1 MNKKNKILNV
11 ELFLAKKIHF
21 SRNKSEKKISRPAV
35 RIATAGIAIGLAVML
50 VSVAIVVGFKKEIR
64 NKVVGFG
71 AHIQI
76 TNLDANVTFETSP
89 IVVSDALLASI
100 AALPD
105 VKHVQRFATKP
116 GIVKTEAYFEGI
128 VLKGIDNDFD
138 WDFFRQNM
146 VEGDVLTFPDSAA
159 SNGII
164 ISRELSQKLQLGLGD
179 NFVTYFI
186 QERVRAR
193 RFIIEGIYHT
203 NLSEYD
209 NLFVLADIRHVQR
222 LNQWEED
229 EISGVEILL
238 HDFRRLER
246 AADDVFFMVANRTDR
261 HGSLYY
267 VQTIKSIN
275 PQIFGWLDLLDMN
288 VWVILTLM
296 LAVAGFNMISG
307 LLIIILEKTNMIGI
321 LKSMGASNW
330 SIRKVFLYQSFFL
343 IGKGMIWGNIIGL
356 SFCFIQYTTGVIT
369 LDPETYYISEVPIS
383 LSFWAWFA
391 LNVSTLVI
399 SLLMLVGPSYL
410 ISKISPAK
418 SIRFE

>member
-1 MNKKNKILNV
+1 MSINNISNV
-11 ELFLAKKIHF
+11 ELFLAKRIHF
-21 SRNKSEKKISRPAV
+21 SKNKSDKRVSRPAV
-35 RIATAGIAIGLAVML
+35 RIATIGIAIGLAVMI
-50 VSVAIVVGFKKEIR
+50 VAVAIVIGFKKEIR

-76 TNLDANVTFETSP
+76 TSLDANVTYETAP
-89 IVVSDALLASI
+89 IAVDSALLASLS
-100 AALPD
+100 ALPE
-105 VKHVQRFATKP
+105 VRHAQRFATKP
-116 GIVKTEAYFEGI
+116 GIVKTETDFEGI
-128 VLKGIDNDFD
+128 VLKGVDNNFD

-146 VEGDVLTFPDSAA
+146 VEGDVLSFSDSAA

-164 ISRELSQKLQLGLGD
+164 ISKELSQKLQLKLGD
-179 NFVTYFI
+179 SFVTYFI

-193 RFIIEGIYHT
+193 KFVIEGIYAT
-203 NLSEYD
+203 NFSEYD
-209 NLFVLADIRHVQR
+209 KLFVLADIRHVQR
-222 LNQWEED
+222 LNEWEED

-238 HDFRRLER
+238 HDYRYLDFAEEE
-246 AADDVFFMVANRTDR
+246 VFFTIANRTDR

-267 VQTIKSIN
+267 IQTIKSIN

-288 VWVILTLM
+288 VWVILILM

-307 LLIIILEKTNMIGI
+307 LLIIILEKTNMIGV
-321 LKSMGASNW
+321 LKSLGANNW

-356 SFCFIQYTTGVIT
+356 AFCAIQHFTGIIT
-369 LDPETYYISEVPIS
+369 LDPEIYYISSVPIA
-383 LSFWAWFA
+383 LTFWSWLL